1 MVLIH
6 IGVGGE
12 QEFPVLVLDLEGAR
26 VVLVLAVVELY
37 LLYLEE
43 YAGPPLSLRSSPPRQ
58 L

>member
-43 YAGPPLSLRSSPPRQ
+43 
-58 L
+58 